1 MLLRR
6 RKPRRAV
13 TLVEM
18 ALVAP
23 ALIILILGLVI
34 SSFGV
39 FRYQEMAWLAREG
52 ARYASIHGAQYQ
64 SSTGLAAATS
74 SDVFNNA
81 IKPRMAGLDPNQF
94 NYTVTWNPNNKQ
106 GSTVT
111 VTVTYKW
118 VPEAFFSGVTLSSTS
133 TMTVVY

>member
-13 TLVEM
+13 TLIEL

-23 ALIILILGLVI
+23 ALIILVLGLVI

-52 ARYASIHGAQYQ
+52 ARYASLHGAQYQ
-64 SSTGLAAATS
+64 STTGLPAATAD
-74 SDVFNNA
+74 DVFTSA

-94 NYTVTWNPNNKQ
+94 TYTVTWNPDNQQ

-111 VTVTYKW
+111 VTVRYKW
-118 VPEAFFSGVTLSSTS
+118 IPEALFTGVTLSSTS